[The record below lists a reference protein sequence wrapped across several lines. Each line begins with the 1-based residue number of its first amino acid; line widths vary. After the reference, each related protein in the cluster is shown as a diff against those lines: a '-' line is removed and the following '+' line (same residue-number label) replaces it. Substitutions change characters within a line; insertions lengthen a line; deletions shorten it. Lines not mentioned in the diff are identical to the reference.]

1 MVADTDGDLM
11 WSLWWQLWYWNNTDM
26 IIEDIRGRM
35 AEIGQWQTSG
45 FPSGFV
51 NVSCL
56 WSLAIERKEP
66 YNNWLQPV
74 GENLWTSLLELEIKH
89 SAYCRHVV
97 WKIYGVFL
105 IKNIQYLVS
114 FWLAYES
121 KVERALQNQ
130 LKCMNN
136 VEYSLGWSLFFIS
149 SSRFARSM

>member
-1 MVADTDGDLM
+1 MHYSILCCGQDGC
-11 WSLWWQLWYWNNTDM
+11 WYRWWPYVKSVWWQLWYWNNTDM

-56 WSLAIERKEP
+56 WSLAIEWKEP

-89 SAYCRHVV
+89 SACSFRCVV
-97 WKIYGVFL
+97 WKIHGFFL
-105 IKNIQYLVS
+105 IKNISGVVLVGLWKQS
-114 FWLAYES
+114 R
-121 KVERALQNQ
+121 K
-130 LKCMNN
+130 
-136 VEYSLGWSLFFIS
+136 S
-149 SSRFARSM
+149 SSKSAQVHE